1 MGRKRVLL
9 TAWDLI
15 QWRYNALDHSIV
27 YQAWGIYFT
36 KNSCLRPMHRNMSPL
51 CQVHSIVFFS
61 FVRLFW
67 HDGFASSHLFIGVTE
82 AREDWF
88 RWCFDNWGS
97 GNWLFSIFAS
107 GVSEAGETVG
117 RGGWD
122 NHGFVSTKE
131 VSLKSGSLLNI
142 ERGA

>member
-1 MGRKRVLL
+1 M
-9 TAWDLI
+9 
-15 QWRYNALDHSIV
+15 
-27 YQAWGIYFT
+27 
-36 KNSCLRPMHRNMSPL
+36 
-51 CQVHSIVFFS
+51 
-61 FVRLFW
+61 
-67 HDGFASSHLFIGVTE
+67 TE

-97 GNWLFSIFAS
+97 GNWLISIFAS